1 MPGSRDPTQRLV
13 PALEVITSDRSNKLT
28 SPQHPAHCL
37 ASIMNQRIVILLLL
51 SIASIGRGAAD
62 SNLRANVVVSHH
74 QRRELTW
81 TWWTNLMQLLS
92 PAHHTSDASDEE
104 VIEGDESDEEGI
116 TYEELEYGENYSVA
130 GGGVGSSIGGI
141 KGTASVLIYIVAA
154 MVATVIGAAMVV
166 VWVRSLSALIMLYSQ
181 SYFSISD
188 LISIFHHPLRIM
200 REQKK
205 RQARNEIVVAQPL
218 GRSIVRR
225 TPGAFVEIE
234 SVRTPHYKA
243 PTAPAVL
250 LAEC

>member
-1 MPGSRDPTQRLV
+1 
-13 PALEVITSDRSNKLT
+13 
-28 SPQHPAHCL
+28 
-37 ASIMNQRIVILLLL
+37 MNQRIVILLLL

-81 TWWTNLMQLLS
+81 TWWTNLMQLLG
-92 PAHHTSDASDEE
+92 PAHHNHGSSSGSSSGSSGSGSGGGSSSDGGSSSGGDSSSSGGSSGSDGSDTSDASDEE

-166 VWVRSLSALIMLYSQ
+166 VW
-181 SYFSISD
+181 
-188 LISIFHHPLRIM
+188 
-200 REQKK
+200 KK

>member
-1 MPGSRDPTQRLV
+1 
-13 PALEVITSDRSNKLT
+13 
-28 SPQHPAHCL
+28 
-37 ASIMNQRIVILLLL
+37 
-51 SIASIGRGAAD
+51 
-62 SNLRANVVVSHH
+62 
-74 QRRELTW
+74 
-81 TWWTNLMQLLS
+81 MQLLG
-92 PAHHTSDASDEE
+92 PAHHNHGSSSGSSSGSSGSGSGGGSSSDGGSSSGGDSSSSGGSSGSDGSDTSDASDEE

-166 VWVRSLSALIMLYSQ
+166 VW
-181 SYFSISD
+181 
-188 LISIFHHPLRIM
+188 
-200 REQKK
+200 KK